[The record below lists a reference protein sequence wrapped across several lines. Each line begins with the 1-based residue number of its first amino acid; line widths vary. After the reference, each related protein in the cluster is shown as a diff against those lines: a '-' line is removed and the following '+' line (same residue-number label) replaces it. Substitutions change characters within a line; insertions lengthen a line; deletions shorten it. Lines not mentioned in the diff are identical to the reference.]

1 MSVLRFVAAR
11 SPRRRSV
18 TAIIVMAALLTAA
31 APAAGAV
38 QRANPAQAAGALA
51 PGHGAHSRADHH
63 DTSGPLRDV
72 GAAAVIDRSLKKK
85 RDLGEVPIVAD
96 PFVADGITQ
105 AAAGTASTAAS
116 VASWDGIGVGFVG
129 PQGNYSVRWAP
140 PDTAGAVGL
149 AHYVQ
154 IVNTDFAIFSKS
166 GDVVYGPA
174 PTNTLFAGFG
184 GDKPHAC
191 ATTNDGD
198 GTVEYDS
205 LADRWVISQF
215 SRGGPPYYECI
226 AISANNDPLGAY
238 YRYAFVYN
246 DFPDYPKLGVW
257 PDAYYITFNLF
268 RTGFV
273 GGLACAYDRARM
285 LQGGDANQLCFNL
298 GTSYGSLLPAD
309 VDGPTRPPQ
318 GSPGYVVNYGSSRL
332 NLWRFQVNWADPLN
346 PSGQLTGPTA
356 IGVAPFTGTCGL
368 QGWTCVPQPGTTQ
381 RLDSLGDRLMY
392 RLAYR
397 NFGDH
402 ESLVVDHSVAT
413 GSGTGS
419 GIRWYEV
426 RNPRTTP
433 TLFQQG
439 TYAPDATYRWMGSAA
454 MDGSGNLAVAYSTSS
469 STVRPG
475 LRWAG
480 RLAGDPAGQLTQGEQ
495 VLITGT
501 GSQVGGLSRWGDY
514 TALSVDPADDC
525 TFWFVG
531 QYLKADGNW
540 NWTTRISAFRFP
552 SCTGAPIPDYALA
565 VSPASVSV
573 SPGGNASYQVTV
585 SPAGGF
591 ADNVTLS
598 VDGLPSGASATFTPT
613 SRSGT
618 ASWSAALAVTTTS
631 ATPPGTY
638 PLTVKGTSGTKVRSA
653 TANLVVAAPNLAI
666 SISPSSRTIPAGS
679 STTYTVA
686 ITRSGSFADPV
697 TLTLS
702 GLPTGYTRTFSPN
715 PATGASSTLT
725 IRANSTRGTF
735 TFTVTA
741 TGGGLTR
748 TATAQIRVTKR

>member
-1 MSVLRFVAAR
+1 MSVLRFAAAR

-18 TAIIVMAALLTAA
+18 TAVFVLAALLTTA
-31 APAAGAV
+31 APVASAV
-38 QRANPAQAAGALA
+38 QRANPAQGAAELA
-51 PGHGAHSRADHH
+51 PGHGAHFSRADHH
-63 DTSGPLRDV
+63 DTSSALRDV
-72 GAAAVIDRSLKKK
+72 GAAAVIDRSVKKK
-85 RDLGEVPIVAD
+85 RDVGEVPVVAD
-96 PFVADGITQ
+96 PYVADGITQ

-129 PQGNYSVRWAP
+129 PQGNYGVRWAP
-140 PDTAGAVGL
+140 PDTAGAVGP
-149 AHYVQ
+149 AHYIEV
-154 IVNTDFAIFSKS
+154 VNTDFAIFSKV

-174 PTNTLFAGFG
+174 PTNTLFKGFG
-184 GDKPHAC
+184 GAC
-191 ATTNDGD
+191 ELTNDGD

-215 SRGGPPYYECI
+215 ARGGPPYYECV
-226 AISANNDPLGAY
+226 AISATRDPLGAY
-238 YRYAFVYN
+238 YRYSFVYQ

-273 GGLACAYDRARM
+273 GGLVCAYDRARM
-285 LQGGDANQLCFNL
+285 LTGADASQQCVNL
-298 GTSYGSLLPAD
+298 GTAYGSLLPAD
-309 VDGPTRPPQ
+309 VDGPTPPPA
-318 GSPGYVVNYGSSRL
+318 GSPGYFVNYGSSRL
-332 NLWRFQVNWADPLN
+332 NLWKFQVNWTT
-346 PSGQLTGPTA
+346 PSASLLTGPTA
-356 IGVAPFTGTCGL
+356 IGVAPFTGTCALSG
-368 QGWTCVPQPGTTQ
+368 GACVPQPGTTQ

-397 NFGDH
+397 NVGDH

-413 GSGTGS
+413 GSFTGS
-419 GIRWYEV
+419 GIRWYEI
-426 RNPRTTP
+426 RNPRATP

-454 MDGSGNLAVAYSTSS
+454 MDGSGNLALAYSTSS

-480 RLAGDPAGQLTQGEQ
+480 RLAGDSPGVLTQAEQ

-552 SCTGAPIPDYALA
+552 TCAGPIVPNYALA

-573 SPGGNASYQVTV
+573 APGDNANYQVTV

-591 ADNVTLS
+591 ADDVTLS

-613 SRSGT
+613 TRGGST
-618 ASWSAALAVTTTS
+618 SWSSSLVVTTTVG
-631 ATPPGTY
+631 ATLPGTY
-638 PLTVKGTSGTKVRSA
+638 VLTIKGTSGSNVRSA
-653 TANLVVAAPNLAI
+653 TANLVVEAPNLAI

-686 ITRSGSFADPV
+686 ITRSGGFTDPV
-697 TLTLS
+697 TLALS
-702 GLPTGYTRTFSPN
+702 GLPTGYTKSFSSN